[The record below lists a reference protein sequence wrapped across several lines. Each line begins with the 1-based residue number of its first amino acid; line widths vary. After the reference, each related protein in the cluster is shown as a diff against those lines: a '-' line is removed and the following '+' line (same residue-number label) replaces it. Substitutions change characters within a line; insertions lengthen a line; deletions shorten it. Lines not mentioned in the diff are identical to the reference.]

1 MSRIPVRVPVLL
13 GAAVVASGMCSM
25 ANAQLAPTAS
35 MPDELAAQYKVS
47 KLAADST
54 GTVVTDAGTVL
65 DVQKGGILGFDHDT
79 GGMIP
84 TKYEKGSIHSP
95 NGFAMLV
102 LQKKG
107 GVNTK
112 FFTVGEKVYVTKID
126 VQVKNEKVV
135 LSLVECDTCNNV
147 QNPSGYKAQ
156 LQFQFDKGF
165 LETATAAQVED
176 TIGQVLSIDNGSS
189 DSQQANNAQ
198 GGQQQ
203 GGQGGGQQGGGQQ
216 APAQAA
222 PPASIELGQ
231 TTDQVVAALGDPQ
244 KIVKLGTK
252 QIYVY
257 KDLKVTFTNG
267 KVSDVQ

>member
-1 MSRIPVRVPVLL
+1 MRSRSVAVIAGGFFAVTSC
-13 GAAVVASGMCSM
+13 GAAL
-25 ANAQLAPTAS
+25 AQLAPTAS
-35 MPDELAAQYKVS
+35 MPDELAAQYKVT
-47 KLAADST
+47 KLGSDST

-65 DVQKGGILGFDHDT
+65 SVQKGGILGFDHDT
-79 GGMIP
+79 GGIIP
-84 TKYEKGSIHSP
+84 TKYEKGAIHSP
-95 NGFAMLV
+95 NGFAMML

-147 QNPSGYKAQ
+147 QNPSGYKTQ
-156 LQFQFDKGF
+156 LAFQFDKGF
-165 LETATAAQVED
+165 LESANASQVED
-176 TIGQVLSIDNGSS
+176 TIGQVLTIDNSS
-189 DSQQANNAQ
+189 GTDQQAANNNQ
-198 GGQQQ
+198 GGQ
-203 GGQGGGQQGGGQQ
+203 QGGGQQGGGQAAA
-216 APAQAA
+216 APAAPEPAA
-222 PPASIELGQ
+222 PPVSIEVGQ
-231 TTDQVVAALGDPQ
+231 TPDQVKAALGDPQ

-257 KDLKVTFTNG
+257 KDLKITFTNG

>member
-1 MSRIPVRVPVLL
+1 MRSKNFVVLA
-13 GAAVVASGMCSM
+13 GASFVLASCGVAL
-25 ANAQLAPTAS
+25 AQLAPTAS

-65 DVQKGGILGFDHDT
+65 NVQKGGILGFDHDT

-95 NGFAMLV
+95 NGLGMML

-112 FFTVGEKVYVTKID
+112 FFTVGEKVYVTKVD
-126 VQVKNEKVV
+126 VNVKNEKVTF
-135 LSLVECDTCNNV
+135 SLVECDTCNNV
-147 QNPSGYKAQ
+147 QQPSGYKTQ
-156 LQFQFDKGF
+156 LVFQFDKNF
-165 LETATAAQVED
+165 LESANASQVED
-176 TIGQVLSIDNGSS
+176 TIGQVLAIDTSS
-189 DSQQANNAQ
+189 GGDQQQAAN
-198 GGQQQ
+198 GQ
-203 GGQGGGQQGGGQQ
+203 GGQGGGGQQ
-216 APAQAA
+216 QAA
-222 PPASIELGQ
+222 PAAAPEPAAPPVSIEVGQ
-231 TTDQVVAALGDPQ
+231 TPDQVKAALGDPQ

-257 KDLKVTFTNG
+257 KDLKITFTNG

>member
-1 MSRIPVRVPVLL
+1 MSRIRVRLAALL
-13 GAAVVASGMCSM
+13 AAAVMLAGTCSLAS
-25 ANAQLAPTAS
+25 AQLAPTAS

-65 DVQKGGILGFDHDT
+65 AVQKGGILGFDHDT

-84 TKYEKGSIHSP
+84 TKFEKGSIHSP
-95 NGFAMLV
+95 NGLAMMI

-147 QNPSGYKAQ
+147 QNPSGYKTQ
-156 LQFQFDKGF
+156 LAFQFDKGF

-176 TIGQVLSIDNGSS
+176 TVGQVLTIDNSPGS

-198 GGQQQ
+198 GGQ
-203 GGQGGGQQGGGQQ
+203 QQGGGQQ

-257 KDLKVTFTNG
+257 KDLKITFTNG